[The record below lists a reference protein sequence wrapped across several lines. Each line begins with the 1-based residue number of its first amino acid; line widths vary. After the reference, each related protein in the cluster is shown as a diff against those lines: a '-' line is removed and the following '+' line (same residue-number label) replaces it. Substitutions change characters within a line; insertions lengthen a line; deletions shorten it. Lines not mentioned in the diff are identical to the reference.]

1 MDYPEF
7 ETIADFSKRINLPDN
22 MVRGM
27 VKQGL
32 LPCLPS
38 GKRNYYICVVEAI
51 KVLREQACKT
61 AKEIGMTMPVPIK
74 TLSPVPIKTLSDEA
88 IVLPAF
94 KRTSNKKGRIP
105 DKVKARLEQEKAV

>member
-74 TLSPVPIKTLSDEA
+74 TLSDEA